1 MLAHA
6 CEISIFT
13 DNEFFSCCIV
23 CHPLEDYAKLMIILY
38 LDSVFH
44 DNLVLEN
51 KFETILDIDLS
62 LEGLH
67 HNIMGK
73 KLFVKI

>member
-1 MLAHA
+1 MNFYPAALFVTRLK
-6 CEISIFT
+6 IMQ
-13 DNEFFSCCIV
+13 
-23 CHPLEDYAKLMIILY
+23 KLMIILY

-44 DNLVLEN
+44 DILVLEN

-67 HNIMGK
+67 NIMGK
-73 KLFVKI
+73 KHFVKI

>member
-1 MLAHA
+1 MLIA

-13 DNEFFSCCIV
+13 DNEFLSCCIV
-23 CHPLEDYAKLMIILY
+23 CHPLEDYAIILY

-44 DNLVLEN
+44 DILVLEN

-67 HNIMGK
+67 NNIMGK
-73 KLFVKI
+73 KHFVKI